1 MSAEIWSKVKNFVG
15 LEDPYEDEVEHEEE
29 YAQQPPAT
37 EAKPRPRLHAT
48 TPAPI
53 GSSMTPSPVT
63 PSRGGNIV
71 GLPTSTNH
79 EVVVIEPRSFDEAL
93 AILDNLRSRKAVI
106 LNLMGLS
113 ADQSQRLV
121 DFVSGA
127 CHALDGHQEKIGES
141 IFLFTPSNV
150 VINTFSSEREWMG
163 SQPPKDLFWRV
174 R

>member
-15 LEDPYEDEVEHEEE
+15 LEDHYEDEIEHEEE
-29 YAQQPPAT
+29 YQQQPPQP
-37 EAKPRPRLHAT
+37 EAKPRPRLHSTTAPVAPSSLT
-48 TPAPI
+48 TP
-53 GSSMTPSPVT
+53 SSTT
-63 PSRGGNIV
+63 RGNNIV
-71 GLPTSTNH
+71 GLPTSSGH
-79 EVVVIEPRSFDEAL
+79 EVVVIEPKSFDEAL

-113 ADQSQRLV
+113 PDQSQRLV

-150 VINTFSSEREWMG
+150 VINTFHSDRDRMG
-163 SQPPKDLFWRV
+163 SQQPKDLFWRV

>member
-1 MSAEIWSKVKNFVG
+1 MSAETWPGKIKTFLG
-15 LEDPYEDEVEHEEE
+15 LEEPEEVYEEE
-29 YAQQPPAT
+29 EDFQQPQPQQ
-37 EAKPRPRLHAT
+37 EKQSRPTRLHQTPMSAPS
-48 TPAPI
+48 TPAPA
-53 GSSMTPSPVT
+53 GRS
-63 PSRGGNIV
+63 NIV

-93 AILDNLRSRKAVI
+93 AILDNLRTRKAVI
-106 LNLMGLS
+106 LNLMGL
-113 ADQSQRLV
+113 APDQSQRLV

-150 VINTFSSEREWMG
+150 VINTFSSERDWMG
-163 SQPPKDLFWRV
+163 AQQPKDLFWRV

>member
-15 LEDPYEDEVEHEEE
+15 LEDPEEVYEEE
-29 YAQQPPAT
+29 EDFQANQAAKT
-37 EAKPRPRLHAT
+37 EPRPRLHQAPAAPGGMAAAPT
-48 TPAPI
+48 T
-53 GSSMTPSPVT
+53 
-63 PSRGGNIV
+63 RGNII
-71 GLPTSTNH
+71 GLPASPSS

-93 AILDNLRSRKAVI
+93 AILDNLRTRKAVI
-106 LNLMGLS
+106 LNLMGL
-113 ADQSQRLV
+113 APDQSQRLV

-150 VINTFSSEREWMG
+150 VINTFHSDRDWMAG
-163 SQPPKDLFWRV
+163 QQPKDLFWRV

>member
-15 LEDPYEDEVEHEEE
+15 LEDPYEDEVEAEEE
-29 YAQQPPAT
+29 HAHLPPRE
-37 EAKPRPRLHAT
+37 EAKPRPRLHSSLPSAPSGT
-48 TPAPI
+48 LTPTQ
-53 GSSMTPSPVT
+53 TP

-150 VINTFSSEREWMG
+150 VINTFHSDRDFMA

>member
-15 LEDPYEDEVEHEEE
+15 LEDPEEIYEEE
-29 YAQQPPAT
+29 QYEEPQT
-37 EAKPRPRLHAT
+37 EAKPQPRAATRLT
-48 TPAPI
+48 TPANPAV
-53 GSSMTPSPVT
+53 PAAPAQ
-63 PSRGGNIV
+63 RGNII
-71 GLPTSTNH
+71 GLPATPAS

-106 LNLMGLS
+106 LNLMGL
-113 ADQSQRLV
+113 APDQSQRLV

-150 VINTFSSEREWMG
+150 VINTFHSDRDWMG
-163 SQPPKDLFWRV
+163 SQQPKDLFWRV

>member
-15 LEDPYEDEVEHEEE
+15 LEDPEEVYEEE
-29 YAQQPPAT
+29 DYQEQPQT
-37 EAKPRPRLHAT
+37 EAKPRPAAPRMQ
-48 TPAPI
+48 TPANPAVPAAPAQRGNII
-53 GSSMTPSPVT
+53 GLPATPS
-63 PSRGGNIV
+63 S
-71 GLPTSTNH
+71 

-106 LNLMGLS
+106 LNLMGL
-113 ADQSQRLV
+113 APDQSQRLV

-150 VINTFSSEREWMG
+150 VINTFHSDRDWMG
-163 SQPPKDLFWRV
+163 AQQPKDLFWRV

>member
-15 LEDPYEDEVEHEEE
+15 LEDPEEVYEEEE
-29 YAQQPPAT
+29 YQEPAAQQDKSRQNLRQTPVNPAVPTAPPQRGNIIGLPAT
-37 EAKPRPRLHAT
+37 P
-48 TPAPI
+48 
-53 GSSMTPSPVT
+53 SS
-63 PSRGGNIV
+63 
-71 GLPTSTNH
+71 

-106 LNLMGLS
+106 LNLMGL
-113 ADQSQRLV
+113 APDQSQRLV

-150 VINTFSSEREWMG
+150 VINTFHSDRDWMG
-163 SQPPKDLFWRV
+163 SQQPKDLFWRV

>member
-1 MSAEIWSKVKNFVG
+1 MSAELWSKMKTFVG
-15 LEDPYEDEVEHEEE
+15 LETEEDEE
-29 YAQQPPAT
+29 YVGSDEGEFHSPPAQ
-37 EAKPRPRLHAT
+37 EAPKPRPAALRSTMASP
-48 TPAPI
+48 TPA
-53 GSSMTPSPVT
+53 TPMPT
-63 PSRGGNIV
+63 GRGNIV

-93 AILDNLRSRKAVI
+93 AILDNLRTRKAVI
-106 LNLMGLS
+106 LNLMGL
-113 ADQSQRLV
+113 APDQSQRLV

-150 VINTFSSEREWMG
+150 VINTFHSERDWMG
-163 SQPPKDLFWRV
+163 AQQPKDLFWRV

>member
-15 LEDPYEDEVEHEEE
+15 LEDPYEDEVEAEEE
-29 YAQQPPAT
+29 YAQPAPQP
-37 EAKPRPRLHAT
+37 EAKARPRLHQ
-48 TPAPI
+48 APMSSPS
-53 GSSMTPSPVT
+53 GSLSTPST
-63 PSRGGNIV
+63 PTRSGNIV

-163 SQPPKDLFWRV
+163 AAQPPKDLFWRV

>member
-15 LEDPYEDEVEHEEE
+15 LEEPEEE
-29 YAQQPPAT
+29 YIEEDDFQQPPQQ
-37 EAKPRPRLHAT
+37 ESKPRPRLHQTPLPTSQAP
-48 TPAPI
+48 TPA
-53 GSSMTPSPVT
+53 GRS
-63 PSRGGNIV
+63 NIV

-93 AILDNLRSRKAVI
+93 AILDNLRTRKAVI
-106 LNLMGLS
+106 LNLMGL
-113 ADQSQRLV
+113 APDQSQRLV

-150 VINTFSSEREWMG
+150 VINTFQAERDWMG
-163 SQPPKDLFWRV
+163 AQQPKDLFWRV

>member
-1 MSAEIWSKVKNFVG
+1 MSAENWFDKMKGFVG
-15 LEDPYEDEVEHEEE
+15 LDDREEYIEEE
-29 YAQQPPAT
+29 EDFQEAPPQT
-37 EAKPRPRLHAT
+37 EAKPRPRTQVASHAA
-48 TPAPI
+48 PAAPAQRGNII
-53 GSSMTPSPVT
+53 GLPATPS
-63 PSRGGNIV
+63 S
-71 GLPTSTNH
+71 

-106 LNLMGLS
+106 LNLMGL
-113 ADQSQRLV
+113 APDQSQRLV

-150 VINTFSSEREWMG
+150 VINTFHSDRDWMG
-163 SQPPKDLFWRV
+163 AQQPKDLFWRV

>member
-1 MSAEIWSKVKNFVG
+1 MSADILSRFKDFVG
-15 LEDPYEDEVEHEEE
+15 LNDPEDVYEEE
-29 YAQQPPAT
+29 EEFQQQPRQT
-37 EAKPRPRLHAT
+37 EAKPGPRVHQPA
-48 TPAPI
+48 API
-53 GSSMTPSPVT
+53 AAAPTQ
-63 PSRGGNIV
+63 RGNII
-71 GLPTSTNH
+71 GLPANPAS

-106 LNLMGLS
+106 LNLMGL
-113 ADQSQRLV
+113 APEQSQRLV

-150 VINTFSSEREWMG
+150 VINSFHSERDWMG
-163 SQPPKDLFWRV
+163 AQQPKDLFWRV

>member
-1 MSAEIWSKVKNFVG
+1 MSADFLTKIRDFVG
-15 LEDPYEDEVEHEEE
+15 LNETDDVYEEEHEEF
-29 YAQQPPAT
+29 QQPRQT
-37 EAKPRPRLHAT
+37 EAKPGPRVHQ
-48 TPAPI
+48 PVAPVAAA
-53 GSSMTPSPVT
+53 PSH
-63 PSRGGNIV
+63 RGNII
-71 GLPTSTNH
+71 GLPANPAS

-106 LNLMGLS
+106 LNLMGL
-113 ADQSQRLV
+113 AAEQSQRLV

-150 VINTFSSEREWMG
+150 VINSFHSERDWMG
-163 SQPPKDLFWRV
+163 AQQPKDLFWRV

>member
-15 LEDPYEDEVEHEEE
+15 LEDPEEVYEEE
-29 YAQQPPAT
+29 EQYDRPQQD
-37 EAKPRPRLHAT
+37 ESKPRPRLHQPAAPVGGMAPT
-48 TPAPI
+48 NAPAP
-53 GSSMTPSPVT
+53 
-63 PSRGGNIV
+63 RGNII
-71 GLPTSTNH
+71 GLPANPAS

-106 LNLMGLS
+106 LNLMGL
-113 ADQSQRLV
+113 APDQSQRLV

-150 VINTFSSEREWMG
+150 TINTFHSDRDWMG
-163 SQPPKDLFWRV
+163 SQATQPKELFFRV

>member
-15 LEDPYEDEVEHEEE
+15 LDEPEEVYEEE
-29 YAQQPPAT
+29 EDFQQPQQQQET
-37 EAKPRPRLHAT
+37 KSRPRLHQTPMSTPATPAAT
-48 TPAPI
+48 T
-53 GSSMTPSPVT
+53 
-63 PSRGGNIV
+63 RGNIV

-93 AILDNLRSRKAVI
+93 AILDNLRTRKAVI
-106 LNLMGLS
+106 LNLMGL
-113 ADQSQRLV
+113 APDQSQRLV

-150 VINTFSSEREWMG
+150 VINTFHSERDWMG
-163 SQPPKDLFWRV
+163 AQQPKDLFWRV

>member
-15 LEDPYEDEVEHEEE
+15 LEDPEEVYEEE
-29 YAQQPPAT
+29 QYEEPQQQA
-37 EAKPRPRLHAT
+37 EAKPRQPLR
-48 TPAPI
+48 P
-53 GSSMTPSPVT
+53 TPSNPAVPSAPATRGNIIGLPAT
-63 PSRGGNIV
+63 PS
-71 GLPTSTNH
+71 S

-106 LNLMGLS
+106 LNLMGL
-113 ADQSQRLV
+113 APDQSQRLV

-150 VINTFSSEREWMG
+150 VINTFHSDRDWMG
-163 SQPPKDLFWRV
+163 SQQPKDLFWRV

>member
-1 MSAEIWSKVKNFVG
+1 MSADVWGKLKNFVG
-15 LEDPYEDEVEHEEE
+15 LDEPEEVYEEEE
-29 YAQQPPAT
+29 YQEAQAQT
-37 EAKPRPRLHAT
+37 EKPRPRLQTTANNPAVPT
-48 TPAPI
+48 TPAQ
-53 GSSMTPSPVT
+53 
-63 PSRGGNIV
+63 RGNII
-71 GLPTSTNH
+71 GLPATPAS

-106 LNLMGLS
+106 LNLMGL
-113 ADQSQRLV
+113 APDQSQRLV

-150 VINTFSSEREWMG
+150 VINTFHSDRDWMAG
-163 SQPPKDLFWRV
+163 QQPKDLFWRV

>member
-15 LEDPYEDEVEHEEE
+15 LDEPHDEEYIEEE
-29 YAQQPPAT
+29 DFQPAPTQQEPKA
-37 EAKPRPRLHAT
+37 RPRLHQTAMSAPT
-48 TPAPI
+48 TPAPA
-53 GSSMTPSPVT
+53 G
-63 PSRGGNIV
+63 RGNIV

-93 AILDNLRSRKAVI
+93 AILDNLRTRKAVI
-106 LNLMGLS
+106 LNLMGL
-113 ADQSQRLV
+113 APDQSQRLV

-150 VINTFSSEREWMG
+150 VINTFHSERDWMG
-163 SQPPKDLFWRV
+163 AQQPKDLFWRV

>member
-15 LEDPYEDEVEHEEE
+15 LEDHYEDEIEHEEE
-29 YAQQPPAT
+29 YQQQPPQP
-37 EAKPRPRLHAT
+37 EAKPRPRLHSTTAPVAPSSLT
-48 TPAPI
+48 TP
-53 GSSMTPSPVT
+53 SSTT
-63 PSRGGNIV
+63 RGNNIV
-71 GLPTSTNH
+71 GLPTSSGH
-79 EVVVIEPRSFDEAL
+79 EVVVIEPKSFDEAL

-113 ADQSQRLV
+113 PDQSQRLV

-150 VINTFSSEREWMG
+150 VINTFHSDREWMG
-163 SQPPKDLFWRV
+163 AQPPKDLFWRV

>member
-1 MSAEIWSKVKNFVG
+1 MSAEIWSKVKNALGF
-15 LEDPYEDEVEHEEE
+15 EDEEPEYVEGPEED
-29 YAQQPPAT
+29 YQPQL
-37 EAKPRPRLHAT
+37 EKPRATRLQTPLTQPT
-48 TPAPI
+48 TPAA
-53 GSSMTPSPVT
+53 
-63 PSRGGNIV
+63 PSRAGNII
-71 GLPTSTNH
+71 GLPSTPNS

-106 LNLMGLS
+106 LNLMGL
-113 ADQSQRLV
+113 APDQSQRLV

-150 VINTFSSEREWMG
+150 VINTFHAERDWMG
-163 SQPPKDLFWRV
+163 AQQPKDLFWRV

>member
-15 LEDPYEDEVEHEEE
+15 LDEPEEVYEEE
-29 YAQQPPAT
+29 EDFQQPQPQQESKA
-37 EAKPRPRLHAT
+37 RPRLHQTPMAT
-48 TPAPI
+48 PSTPAPT
-53 GSSMTPSPVT
+53 GRS
-63 PSRGGNIV
+63 NIV

-93 AILDNLRSRKAVI
+93 AILDNLRTRKAVI
-106 LNLMGLS
+106 LNLMGL
-113 ADQSQRLV
+113 APDQSQRLV

-150 VINTFSSEREWMG
+150 VINTFHSERDWMG
-163 SQPPKDLFWRV
+163 AQQPKDLFWRV

>member
-15 LEDPYEDEVEHEEE
+15 LETEEDYIEEE
-29 YAQQPPAT
+29 EELQPQPQAQPQA
-37 EAKPRPRLHAT
+37 EIKRGNPRLHSTPTVATPAT
-48 TPAPI
+48 TTRN
-53 GSSMTPSPVT
+53 S
-63 PSRGGNIV
+63 NII
-71 GLPTSTNH
+71 GLPASPAS

-93 AILDNLRSRKAVI
+93 AILDNLRTRKAVI
-106 LNLMGLS
+106 LNLMGL
-113 ADQSQRLV
+113 APDQSQRLV

-150 VINTFSSEREWMG
+150 VINTFHSDRDWMG
-163 SQPPKDLFWRV
+163 SQQPKDLFWRV

>member
-1 MSAEIWSKVKNFVG
+1 MGAGILSNVKEMFG
-15 LEDPYEDEVEHEEE
+15 FGEHEDEYIEEGE
-29 YAQQPPAT
+29 EDFQ
-37 EAKPRPRLHAT
+37 
-48 TPAPI
+48 PAPQLDAKARQRPLP
-53 GSSMTPSPVT
+53 TPGVMGAQA
-63 PSRGGNIV
+63 PSARGNII
-71 GLPTSTNH
+71 GLPANPNS

-106 LNLMGLS
+106 LNLVGLA

-150 VINTFSSEREWMG
+150 MINSFHAERDWGVSS
-163 SQPPKDLFWRV
+163 QAPKDLFFRV

>member
-15 LEDPYEDEVEHEEE
+15 LDTEEDYIEEE
-29 YAQQPPAT
+29 EEIQQPQPQA
-37 EAKPRPRLHAT
+37 EAKQARPRLHTSTPTTAAT
-48 TPAPI
+48 GAAPRN
-53 GSSMTPSPVT
+53 S
-63 PSRGGNIV
+63 NII
-71 GLPTSTNH
+71 GLPASPAS

-106 LNLMGLS
+106 LNLMGL
-113 ADQSQRLV
+113 APDQSQRLV

-150 VINTFSSEREWMG
+150 VINTFHSDRDWMG
-163 SQPPKDLFWRV
+163 AQQPKDLFWRV